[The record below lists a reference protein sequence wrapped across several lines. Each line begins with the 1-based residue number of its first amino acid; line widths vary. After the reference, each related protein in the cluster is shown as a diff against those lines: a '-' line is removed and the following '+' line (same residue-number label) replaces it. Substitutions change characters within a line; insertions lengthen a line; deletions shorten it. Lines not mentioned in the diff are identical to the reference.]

1 MVGRTYRYAQR
12 NVLFPFGYGQAYS
25 VFKYSALSVAPA
37 KAKPCENVTVTVT
50 VTNDGSMDCE
60 EVVQVYLTWEPPST
74 TTATTT
80 TTTTTAT
87 TTTTTTLDASAAPGP
102 APTQQLVAFK
112 RVLIAAQQ
120 AVTLTLVVHPKQLSL
135 LTEPRCGKMVNAVQY
150 EGIAIAS
157 ADAPL
162 AAAAKTPAGCC
173 KQCTVL
179 EQCEAFTFD
188 GANEICSLLS
198 ARTRAGVARAGFV
211 SGDTLPV
218 WVQQAGTA
226 TLAVGGQQP
235 ILADGSGARL
245 SSNVLSATV
254 TITGQEVAISR
265 CE

>member
-1 MVGRTYRYAQR
+1 MAGRTYRYAQR

-50 VTNDGSMDCE
+50 VTNDGSMACE

-74 TTATTT
+74 TTAT
-80 TTTTTAT
+80 
-87 TTTTTTLDASAAPGP
+87 LDVSAAPTP
-102 APTQQLVAFK
+102 APTQQLVAFR

-135 LTEPRCGKMVNAVQY
+135 LTEPRCGQMVNAVQY
-150 EGIAIAS
+150 EGIAITS

-162 AAAAKTPAGCC
+162 AAAAKTPADCC

-235 ILADGSGARL
+235 VLADGSGARL